1 MQGARRIIAHTSNAE
16 CYHAA
21 ERDAGEAN
29 SDDRRRW
36 RRDPVVRRAPA
47 IDARGENLAH
57 EIERLHERLRPTE
70 SPRTPGRNLFTFHVA
85 APRTAAPLP
94 PPSSAPAIVEAPAPL
109 RAEPPLKLSGI
120 AEDPGPDGPV
130 RIAFISGDGQ
140 LYLAK
145 IGDQVTP
152 RYRVERIS
160 TDVVELV
167 DLTDNSIRRL
177 AMRP

>member
-1 MQGARRIIAHTSNAE
+1 MRLSAMQVKRTAAIVVGGGALAAWLAGAATSNRALP
-16 CYHAA
+16 
-21 ERDAGEAN
+21 
-29 SDDRRRW
+29 
-36 RRDPVVRRAPA
+36 DPVVTRPPA

-57 EIERLHERLRPTE
+57 EIERLHERLRPSE
-70 SPRTPGRNLFTFHVA
+70 SPRTPGRNLFTFRVV
-85 APRTAAPLP
+85 APRAAAQP
-94 PPSSAPAIVEAPAPL
+94 PPAAPAIVEAPAPT
-109 RAEPPLKLSGI
+109 RPAEPLLKLSGI

-130 RIAFISGDGQ
+130 RVAFISGDGQ

-167 DLTDNSIRRL
+167 DLTDNHIRRL

>member
-1 MQGARRIIAHTSNAE
+1 MRLSAMQVKRTAAIVVGGGALAAWLAGAATSNRALP
-16 CYHAA
+16 
-21 ERDAGEAN
+21 
-29 SDDRRRW
+29 
-36 RRDPVVRRAPA
+36 DPIVRRAPA

-57 EIERLHERLRPTE
+57 EIERLHERLRPSE
-70 SPRTPGRNLFTFHVA
+70 SPRTPGRNLFTFRVA

-94 PPSSAPAIVEAPAPL
+94 PPSSAPAIVESPTPL
-109 RAEPPLKLSGI
+109 RVEPPLKLSGI

-145 IGDQVTP
+145 VGDQVTP

-167 DLTDNSIRRL
+167 DLKDNSIRRL